1 MELPKLRLNRRFWI
15 AVTLGVVIFTGY
27 IVIRNL
33 SHAYDMWREIGRLE
47 DERDLLLEH
56 IAADS
61 TLIERLKYDEYLEEY
76 ARNKFH
82 MQQAGEEVFILED

>member
-1 MELPKLRLNRRFWI
+1 MEFKLRLNRKFWI
-15 AVTLGVVIFTGY
+15 ISTSVVVVFTGY

-33 SHAYDMWREIGRLE
+33 GHAFSMWREIGRLE
-47 DERDLLLEH
+47 EERDRLQKQ

-61 TLIERLKYDEYLEEY
+61 TVVENLKYDEYLEEY